1 MLGASGVRRRL
12 PRAMHSRDYAL
23 FVVVVLAMNLGTQM
37 IAVAIGWQVYA
48 IHHRAFDL
56 GLIGLLEFGPLF
68 LLALPAG
75 ALTDRISRRVVL
87 GFAALILIAVAA
99 ALIIVSASGAH
110 ALWPFLLLAAG
121 SGVAEALYFPATRAM
136 PPALVS
142 RELLPSALALRSVAS
157 QAGTVAGPALGGV
170 LFAIEPQV
178 AYGTALGL
186 FALAA
191 AGVTLFRVRGA
202 AARSAQP
209 AVPLRALLGGIQF
222 IRSSPILLGA
232 ILLDLF
238 AVLFGGA
245 VALLPVF
252 AKSILHTGPAGLGVL
267 RSAPAVG
274 AMIAAALLVRRPLP
288 NAAGPTLI
296 VVVSAFGASM
306 IVFGLSHWLI
316 LSLVALA
323 VSGFVDMFSVNI
335 RTTTATMI
343 TPDHVRGRVGS
354 VEAVFIGASNQLGA
368 FESGTAAALVGAVPA
383 VVGGGVLTILIALSW
398 TRLFPQ
404 LATLR
409 RLGDLR
415 PVGSAPSDGAAAHE
429 RASADEV
436 TAT

>member
-1 MLGASGVRRRL
+1 MLGVSGVRRRL
-12 PRAMHSRDYAL
+12 PRALHSRDYAL

-75 ALTDRISRRVVL
+75 ALADRVSRRVLL
-87 GFAALILIAVAA
+87 GFAALTLIAIAA
-99 ALIIVSASGAH
+99 ALILVSASGART
-110 ALWPFLLLAAG
+110 LWPFLVLAAA
-121 SGVAEALYFPATRAM
+121 SGVAESLYFPATRAM

-170 LFAIEPQV
+170 LFAIEPQI

-186 FALAA
+186 FALSA
-191 AGVTLFRVRGA
+191 AGVA
-202 AARSAQP
+202 ALRLRSVAPSAQP
-209 AVPLRALLGGIQF
+209 ATPLRALLGGIQF
-222 IRSSPILLGA
+222 IRSTPILLGA

-274 AMIAAALLVRRPLP
+274 AMLAATLLVRRPLP
-288 NAAGPTLI
+288 NAAGRTLI
-296 VVVSAFGASM
+296 VVVSVFGASM
-306 IVFGLSHWLI
+306 VVFGLSHWLL

-323 VSGFVDMFSVNI
+323 ISGFVDMFSVNI

-343 TPDHVRGRVGS
+343 TPDHVRGRVGA

-383 VVGGGVLTILIALSW
+383 VVGGGVVTILIALSW

-409 RLGDLR
+409 RLSDLR
-415 PVGSAPSDGAAAHE
+415 PVGSPASDGAIDAGDAA
-429 RASADEV
+429 V
-436 TAT
+436 GGVPTT

>member
-1 MLGASGVRRRL
+1 MLGVSGVRRRL
-12 PRAMHSRDYAL
+12 PRALHSRDYAL

-75 ALTDRISRRVVL
+75 ALADRISRRVLL
-87 GFAALILIAVAA
+87 GFASLTLIAIAAALIL
-99 ALIIVSASGAH
+99 VSASGAH
-110 ALWPFLLLAAG
+110 SLWPFLLLAAA
-121 SGVAEALYFPATRAM
+121 SGVAESLYFPATRAM

-142 RELLPSALALRSVAS
+142 RELLPSALAVRSVAS

-170 LFAIEPQV
+170 LFAIEPQI

-186 FALAA
+186 FALSA
-191 AGVTLFRVRGA
+191 AGVAALRLRA
-202 AARSAQP
+202 AAAPSAQP
-209 AVPLRALLGGIQF
+209 ATPLRALLGGIQF
-222 IRSSPILLGA
+222 IRSTPILLGA

-274 AMIAAALLVRRPLP
+274 AMLAAALLVRRPLP
-288 NAAGPTLI
+288 NAAGRTLI
-296 VVVSAFGASM
+296 VVVSVFGASM
-306 IVFGLSHWLI
+306 VVFGLSHWLL

-323 VSGFVDMFSVNI
+323 ISGFVDMFSVNI

-343 TPDHVRGRVGS
+343 TPDHVRGRVGA

-383 VVGGGVLTILIALSW
+383 VVGGGVVTILIALSW

-409 RLGDLR
+409 RLGDLQ
-415 PVGSAPSDGAAAHE
+415 PVGAPASDAAVDAESAAVEG
-429 RASADEV
+429 V